1 MPRSSDL
8 DVLPERATRGP
19 HDCQAVVG
27 IVPTKD
33 SHEGASLLGEER
45 GLCLSWLNK
54 RAKLPSWGLSLSWGL
69 DEQAVAASADPA
81 FHGQRALEFT
91 ALGAAGGCSIWSFVD
106 FGR

>member
-19 HDCQAVVG
+19 HECQAVVG

>member
-19 HDCQAVVG
+19 HECQAVVG

-91 ALGAAGGCSIWSFVD
+91 ALGAVGGCSIWSFVD

>member
-1 MPRSSDL
+1 MARQLS
-8 DVLPERATRGP
+8 
-19 HDCQAVVG
+19 VG

-54 RAKLPSWGLSLSWGL
+54 RAKLSSWGLSLSRGL
-69 DEQAVAASADPA
+69 DEQAAVASADLA
-81 FHGQRALEFT
+81 FHGQWALEFT
-91 ALGAAGGCSIWSFVD
+91 ALGAVGGHSIWSFVD